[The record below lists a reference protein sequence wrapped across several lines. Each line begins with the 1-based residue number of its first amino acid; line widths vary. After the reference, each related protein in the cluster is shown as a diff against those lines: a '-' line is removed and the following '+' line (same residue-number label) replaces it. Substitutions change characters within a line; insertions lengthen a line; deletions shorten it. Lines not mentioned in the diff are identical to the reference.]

1 MNAPR
6 PLRPDQDSEP
16 PALHD
21 RALDNLRFIR
31 ATMERASAFTAV
43 PGWGL
48 IFIGLS
54 ALGASA
60 LATRQGAGTGW
71 VITWLGEAALA
82 LLIAVLAMRRKAL
95 LLGIPLLS
103 GPGRKFAQ
111 SFAPPACAAMPLT
124 LALLRAGLP
133 DLLPGAWLI
142 LFGAGV
148 VTGGAFSVKIVPL
161 MGACFMILGT
171 FALAAPS
178 AWGSWAMAVGFGGL
192 NIVFGSLIA
201 RRYGG

>member
-1 MNAPR
+1 M
-6 PLRPDQDSEP
+6 
-16 PALHD
+16 HD

-60 LATRQGAGTGW
+60 LAARQGVGPDVGSGW
-71 VITWLGEAALA
+71 VVTWLSEAALA

-124 LALLRAGLP
+124 LAILRAGLP
-133 DLLPGAWLI
+133 NLLPGVWLI

-161 MGACFMILGT
+161 MGACFMVLGT
-171 FALAAPS
+171 FALAAPA
-178 AWGSWAMAVGFGGL
+178 AWGAWAMAVGFGGL
-192 NIVFGSLIA
+192 NVVFGALIA